1 VEVLELI
8 PPYVQTELS
17 GPGQATDPHA
27 MPLPDYIAE
36 VMDILSKSDLP
47 QGEIRVKRV
56 EALRWAERKGEY
68 DKWFRT
74 MNA

>member
-1 VEVLELI
+1 M
-8 PPYVQTELS
+8 YW
-17 GPGQATDPHA
+17 
-27 MPLPDYIAE
+27 LPQSSSRP
-36 VMDILSKSDLP
+36 DILSESDLP

-74 MNA
+74 MNV